1 MVYIMYIHI
10 YTSYTYTYR
19 LRVMDSN
26 SWLRIQYTK
35 TYKDPI
41 TEFQIAEC
49 EYESPEYLVI
59 YIHIHM
65 TVFIVNIKE
74 VHESEVQS
82 DSNNEGE

>member
-1 MVYIMYIHI
+1 
-10 YTSYTYTYR
+10 
-19 LRVMDSN
+19 MDSN

-65 TVFIVNIKE
+65 TVFIVNTKE

-82 DSNNEGE
+82 DSNNEGDCS

>member
-1 MVYIMYIHI
+1 MVYIVYIHI
-10 YTSYTYTYR
+10 HSYR

-59 YIHIHM
+59 YIYIYIHM
-65 TVFIVNIKE
+65 TVFIVDIKE

-82 DSNNEGE
+82 DFNNEGE